1 MSGRRALSFGLALAL
16 ALPTVAEAQSAGVSR
31 YVLANGVRVLVRE
44 SGDAGVVAVS
54 LQVRAGSRFETPE
67 TAGITNFLHRAM
79 LRGTGRRSGEQL
91 VEAAERLGGSL
102 DASGEVE
109 YAEVRGSA
117 LARHWEA
124 LLGLVAEVALTPTLP
139 ADEVEKERR
148 LILSQI
154 QTREDNP
161 FPLAFDTLLREL
173 YGPHPYGLRTL
184 GRRES
189 VAALGREDLLAH
201 HRSIYRPDRLV
212 LAISGRIERDRVRRT
227 VEQLFGGLR
236 IVAERP
242 VDAAPAPAPTGV
254 RRVLERPAQQAQI
267 LVGYL
272 APGLSEPDYPAV
284 KVLAA
289 LLGGGMSGRLFVEL
303 RDNRGLAY
311 QVTALSPPRAGPGFL
326 VAYMGT
332 ARENIPAA
340 EAGMLRELERI
351 PPEGVGEEEVA
362 RAKAHVL
369 GSLAMDRRTNARHAW
384 YLAFYEVVGA
394 GWEFPERYARA
405 VEAVTAVDVRAVAQ
419 RYLRRPTTVVLEPR

>member
-1 MSGRRALSFGLALAL
+1 MRGRRALGFGLALAL
-16 ALPTVAEAQSAGVSR
+16 ALPTLAEAQPAGVTR
-31 YVLANGVRVLVRE
+31 YVLPNRMPVLVRE
-44 SGDAGVVAVS
+44 SGGAGVVAVS
-54 LQVRAGSRFETPE
+54 LQVRAGSRFETAE

-79 LRGTGRRSGEQL
+79 LRGTGRRTGEQL
-91 VEAAERLGGSL
+91 VEAAERLGGNL

-161 FPLAFDTLLREL
+161 FPLAFDSLLREL
-173 YGPHPYGLRTL
+173 YGPHPYGLRSL
-184 GRRES
+184 GRRDS
-189 VAALGREDLLAH
+189 VAGLGREDLLTH

-212 LAISGRIERDRVRRT
+212 LAVSGRIERDRVKRAA
-227 VEQLFGGLR
+227 EQLFGRLR
-236 IVAERP
+236 VVAEPR
-242 VDAAPAPAPTGV
+242 VDAAPAPAPTGA

-272 APGLSEPDYPAV
+272 APGLGEPDYPAV

-351 PPEGVGEEEVA
+351 PLEGVGEEEVA

-369 GSLAMDRRTNARHAW
+369 GSLAMDRRTSARHAW
-384 YLAFYEVVGA
+384 YLAFFEVVGA
-394 GWEFPERYARA
+394 GWDFPERYARA
-405 VEAVTAVDVRAVAQ
+405 VETVTAADVRAVAG